1 MTSPLS
7 LLDITLRLVL
17 ALACG
22 GLIGLNR
29 DLHHKGA
36 GFRTFGLVALG
47 TAGISIGTQL
57 VLEPSPDNIG
67 RVIQGVLTG
76 IGFLGA
82 GVIMH
87 RADRGRVTGLT
98 TAAAIWFAAGLAL
111 LCGLGEFALVG
122 VLLALALL
130 LLVFGRSIER
140 IVERM
145 FGRSGPESS
154 APDPDG
160 DD

>member
-1 MTSPLS
+1 
-7 LLDITLRLVL
+7 
-17 ALACG
+17 
-22 GLIGLNR
+22 
-29 DLHHKGA
+29 
-36 GFRTFGLVALG
+36 
-47 TAGISIGTQL
+47 
-57 VLEPSPDNIG
+57 
-67 RVIQGVLTG
+67 
-76 IGFLGA
+76 
-82 GVIMH
+82 
-87 RADRGRVTGLT
+87 
-98 TAAAIWFAAGLAL
+98 

-130 LLVFGRSIER
+130 LLVFGRSVER